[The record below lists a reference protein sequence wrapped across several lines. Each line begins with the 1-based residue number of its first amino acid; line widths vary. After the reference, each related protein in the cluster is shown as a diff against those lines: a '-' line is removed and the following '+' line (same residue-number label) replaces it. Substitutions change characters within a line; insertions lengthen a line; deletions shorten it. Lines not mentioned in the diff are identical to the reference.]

1 MHRSPFL
8 TVLICALSILQ
19 ACSQESA
26 PTAPAAQSPEK
37 TEAKQEAKDAQADSD
52 DPFSEAGMQRKRD
65 AWRNSISGQL
75 MREYD
80 KQLAEA
86 RARYRKVLA
95 DHLAKATRINIYR
108 LEPDITEAKEFQP
121 GAGWPGA
128 EEKAPDDHFLI
139 PGSDLW
145 VRILESKV
153 ITDAHQVARL
163 AAELGKAAV
172 KEQDGVETLG
182 HFPDHGL
189 QVYAKD
195 ELILFT
201 SICWDCGAW
210 RIEYPG
216 YERSSEDLDTT
227 KELEAVCRELLP
239 LPEGKQTPQKQ

>member
-19 ACSQESA
+19 AWSQESA
-26 PTAPAAQSPEK
+26 PAAKAPEK
-37 TEAKQEAKDAQADSD
+37 AGEKQEAKDAQADSD

-95 DHLAKATRINIYR
+95 DHLAKATRIKIYR
-108 LEPDITEAKEFQP
+108 LEADLTEAKQFKA
-121 GAGWPGA
+121 GAGWPA
-128 EEKAPDDHFLI
+128 EEEKMPDDHFLI

-145 VRILESKV
+145 VRILESKT
-153 ITDAHQVARL
+153 ITDADQVARL
-163 AAELGKAAV
+163 AGELGKAAV

-189 QVYAKD
+189 SVYVND
-195 ELILFT
+195 ECILST
-201 SICWDCGAW
+201 SICWEAGAW
-210 RIEYPG
+210 LIEYPD
-216 YERSSEDLDTT
+216 YERRSEHLDTT
-227 KELEAVCRELLP
+227 KELEAICRELLP
-239 LPEGKQTPQKQ
+239 VPAAPKERISH